1 MINWCEIWIHPIT
14 TVLKLLQQVNYNDGN
29 NIRDLHDH
37 QENLIKQIHFFLD
50 CFIRILDLSKYYW
63 ITLTLSYLFDLCV
76 LLKKIQLNDE
86 FILYLRSTRY
96 RHSNNARYIHIYEK
110 QFAYRNHLCCDSY
123 WTQFLLEWTKSYQ

>member
-1 MINWCEIWIHPIT
+1 MRFESIT
-14 TVLKLLQQVNYNDGN
+14 TVFKLLQQVNYNDGN

-76 LLKKIQLNDE
+76 LLRNNQLNDE
-86 FILYLRSTRY
+86 FIFCLRSKRY
-96 RHSNNARYIHIYEK
+96 RHSNNAT
-110 QFAYRNHLCCDSY
+110 NNTHLRKNNLRIEIIFVVTVTEPSFC
-123 WTQFLLEWTKSYQ
+123 

>member
-37 QENLIKQIHFFLD
+37 QENLIKQIHCFLD
-50 CFIRILDLSKYYW
+50 CFICWAIRILDLSKYYW

-86 FILYLRSTRY
+86 FILYLRITRY
-96 RHSNNARYIHIYEK
+96 RHSNKARYIHIYEK
-110 QFAYRNHLCCDSY
+110 NLRIEIIFVVTVTEPSFC
-123 WTQFLLEWTKSYQ
+123 